1 MIIILRHCVWAR
13 HPALLRSQPSL
24 WGWTPVPG
32 TWQLLGYIALVS
44 FPLSR
49 NSECNRC
56 NYSVQSRKSMHT
68 HVTLSPI
75 HLRSLCK
82 RIIEMLWCL
91 ESPHVHNTPWTCRAT
106 MTPRMANGTS
116 DLRSWKLHMNCK
128 SVSLSTVIFDVVFA
142 FPFCSSICQPRFC
155 FKSCTVLG
163 KSSQFR
169 ESHAPSLSWECG
181 TDMAV
186 WRQTSLKSL
195 ALLSKRPTETEARPS
210 TTHNVVLDLTNWQ
223 HNCEKNGILSYRL
236 IFLKFGLID
245 YCDTDNN
252 FASLA
257 SLRRMRCRRSSTPHC
272 PLGLVQRPCW
282 IVCEISPA
290 SHAVSTNT
298 GKFCEIKS
306 KQPLRST
313 SKRSASSPCTLPRR
327 ICRI

>member
-1 MIIILRHCVWAR
+1 MIIILRNCVWAR

-32 TWQLLGYIALVS
+32 TWQLLGYIALAS

-56 NYSVQSRKSMHT
+56 NYSVQSRKSMQT

-75 HLRSLCK
+75 HLRSLCT
-82 RIIEMLWCL
+82 RIIEMLWC
-91 ESPHVHNTPWTCRAT
+91 PQYPV
-106 MTPRMANGTS
+106 
-116 DLRSWKLHMNCK
+116 DLPGYNDASHGQWHIWPEVMELHMNCK
-128 SVSLSTVIFDVVFA
+128 SVSLSTVIFDVVCA

-163 KSSQFR
+163 KSSQFL

-210 TTHNVVLDLTNWQ
+210 TTHNVVLDLTN
-223 HNCEKNGILSYRL
+223 GR
-236 IFLKFGLID
+236 GLTCAYTFD
-245 YCDTDNN
+245 W
-252 FASLA
+252 
-257 SLRRMRCRRSSTPHC
+257 
-272 PLGLVQRPCW
+272 LVP
-282 IVCEISPA
+282 
-290 SHAVSTNT
+290 T
-298 GKFCEIKS
+298 GFW
-306 KQPLRST
+306 LT
-313 SKRSASSPCTLPRR
+313 CTYK
-327 ICRI
+327 I